1 MKKTFAILFQYYYYY
16 TLHLFF
22 NGHSTRQNYEFIS
35 KKETQKIIKIVQTP
49 KDIYDILLLYN
60 ILY

>member
-1 MKKTFAILFQYYYYY
+1 MKKTFAILFQYYYY

-22 NGHSTRQNYEFIS
+22 NGHSTRQNYEFTS
-35 KKETQKIIKIVQTP
+35 KKKEQRKIIKIVQTP